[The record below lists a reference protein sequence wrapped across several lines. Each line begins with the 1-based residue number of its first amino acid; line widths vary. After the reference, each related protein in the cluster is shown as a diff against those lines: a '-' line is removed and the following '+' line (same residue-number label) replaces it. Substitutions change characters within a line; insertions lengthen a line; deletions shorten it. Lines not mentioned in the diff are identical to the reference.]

1 MNTGADAA
9 DQIVRMTLNGVE
21 VAAKIT
27 GTGAKELAVLL
38 YAILQD
44 QKKTSGKTRL
54 NSMLKS
60 GKELRV
66 FAVKDQDLEKFC
78 KEAKKYGVL
87 YCVLKDRDSTDGLT
101 DIMVRAEDASK
112 INRIF
117 ERFNLATVDVGQIE
131 QELARASAQQAAQ
144 AQHLDSR
151 TPEGAARLV
160 ADLMQPPPPPREESR
175 EGNPTVGRPEK
186 PNPSVPSSEPQS
198 NIETPSRDTPDP
210 FPRTSIRGELNK
222 IKAQQ
227 KGQQGKPEPH
237 RQQHPQHVHHR
248 TEKVQR
254 THKRL
259 ER

>member
-9 DQIVRMTLNGVE
+9 EQIVRMSLNGVE

-54 NSMLKS
+54 TSMLKS

-66 FAVKDQDLEKFC
+66 FAVKDQDLQRFC

-87 YCVLKDRDSTDGLT
+87 YCVLKDKDSTDGLT

-117 ERFNLATVDVGQIE
+117 ERFKLATVDVGQIQ
-131 QELARASAQQAAQ
+131 QELERASAQQTAQ

-151 TPEGAARLV
+151 TPEGAAQLV
-160 ADLMQPPPPPREESR
+160 ADLMQPPPPPKEESR

-186 PNPSVPSSEPQS
+186 PNPSEPSSEPRNS
-198 NIETPSRDTPDP
+198 TATPSQDTRDP
-210 FPRTSIRGELNK
+210 FPRTSIRGELKK

-227 KGQQGKPEPH
+227 KPQQGKTEPH
-237 RQQHPQHVHHR
+237 RQHHPPVQHRHD
-248 TEKVQR
+248 KAQR
-254 THKRL
+254 THKRM